1 MLRVFWWDAHEEVF
15 KQPGVVYLFGK
26 VWIEAAKT
34 HVSCCVT
41 VKNIPRRIYLLPREK
56 VSVGFLILS
65 IEHKGSNP
73 LKPKCAIEQVLRTY
87 FRVIS
92 VLFNSTVSC

>member
-15 KQPGVVYLFGK
+15 KQPGVVYVFGK

-41 VKNIPRRIYLLPREK
+41 IKNIPRRIYLLPREK
-56 VSVGFLILS
+56 VSVGLLTLS
-65 IEHKGSNP
+65 IKHKSSNP
-73 LKPKCAIEQVLRTY
+73 LKPECACEQVLASHILSEDI
-87 FRVIS
+87 F
-92 VLFNSTVSC
+92 